1 LALYS
6 NLNLYF
12 IRLFTI
18 LVPRLLHPPVA
29 FLWGGLFYLVLPGVR
44 RDLRKNL
51 RVVTARSQV
60 ERLVFT
66 AFYKFSR
73 NWCDVMLMSRL
84 RGERLLALVGRRT
97 SGKPLDDALAAGHGA
112 ILISIHLGNWELG
125 GLELAEKGYRM
136 NILTFREPDQKVNQ
150 QRETIRRE
158 RGINFIYV
166 DREATSSLAIVEAV
180 SALNRNEVVAI
191 LGDRDGSS
199 HTVPLD
205 FFGRP
210 TPIPLGA
217 AYLALAS
224 GAPVIPV
231 FVPLEGNRYA
241 AIMEEP
247 VFFRALPGERDRV
260 IREGTGQVLRVFERY
275 IRSYPD
281 QWYNFFDYWAD
292 AKSRKKGAADDR
304 RPHPAS
310 EAAYYRQ
317 PAHRRDVEP

>member
-6 NLNLYF
+6 SLNLFF
-12 IRLFTI
+12 IKLFTM
-18 LVPRLLHPPVA
+18 LVPRVLHPPFA
-29 FLWGGLFYLVLPGVR
+29 FFWGGLFYLALPRAR

-51 RVVTARSQV
+51 RVVTGCAQV
-60 ERLVFT
+60 ERLVLAT
-66 AFYKFSR
+66 FYKFGR
-73 NWCDVMLMSRL
+73 NWCDVMLMTRL
-84 RGERLLALVGRRT
+84 RGPRLLGLFGRWT
-97 SGKPLDDALAAGHGA
+97 SEKPLDDALAAGTGA

-125 GLELAEKGYRM
+125 GLGLAEKGYRM
-136 NILTFREPDQKVNQ
+136 NILTFREPDEKVNL
-150 QRETIRRE
+150 QREAIRRE
-158 RGINFIYV
+158 RGVNFIYV

-180 SALNRNEVVAI
+180 SALNRNEVLAI

-199 HTVPLD
+199 HTMPID

-231 FVPLEGNRYA
+231 FVPLEGDRYA

-247 VFFRALPGERDRV
+247 IFFRAERAEREQV
-260 IREGTGQVLRVFERY
+260 IREGTQQILRVFERY

-281 QWYNFFDYWAD
+281 QWYNFFDYWAPE
-292 AKSRKKGAADDR
+292 KSQQKK
-304 RPHPAS
+304 
-310 EAAYYRQ
+310 E
-317 PAHRRDVEP
+317 